1 MAHNLHRIF
10 QVPRQDLPPTPLPA
24 TVASFP
30 APLVNQTPPPPP
42 PLLRIQ
48 EGGDV
53 HLQAQLYAVQLQF
66 QTLVINV
73 AQQDYSAK
81 DENDDI
87 LMVHE
92 VDDYGSQDE

>member
-53 HLQAQLYAVQLQF
+53 HLQAQLYA
-66 QTLVINV
+66 
-73 AQQDYSAK
+73 QDYSAK

-92 VDDYGSQDE
+92 VDDYGSQDEK